1 MSGGDTRPPLGTLL
15 LIEPDG
21 LLRSTVA
28 SVCRDMQLVQVQQ
41 ATSVAMAEPMLK
53 SGLAD
58 GLLISLAE
66 GESSLACL
74 SRLRAGGF
82 GCDASLP
89 VAVMAR
95 EGDPA
100 LIKQLKALEVR
111 RLLLQPYRLRDVI
124 QTVEQLWSAR
134 AGACV

>member
-1 MSGGDTRPPLGTLL
+1 MSAGDTRPPSGTLL

-28 SVCRDMQLVQVQQ
+28 SVCRDLQQIQIQQ
-41 ATSVAMAEPMLK
+41 ATSVAMAEPLLK
-53 SGLAD
+53 SGMAD

-66 GESSLACL
+66 GDAALACL
-74 SRLRAGGF
+74 TRLREGGF
-82 GCDASLP
+82 GCEASMP

-124 QTVEQLWSAR
+124 QTVEQLWAAR
-134 AGACV
+134 VNTCV

>member
-1 MSGGDTRPPLGTLL
+1 MSGGDTRPPSGTLL

-28 SVCRDMQLVQVQQ
+28 SVCRDLQQIQIQQ

-53 SGLAD
+53 SGMAD

-66 GESSLACL
+66 GETSLACL
-74 SRLRAGGF
+74 TRLREGGF
-82 GCDASLP
+82 GCEAHMP

-124 QTVEQLWSAR
+124 QTVEQLWAAR
-134 AGACV
+134 AGACA

>member
-1 MSGGDTRPPLGTLL
+1 MSTGDTRPPSGTLL

-28 SVCRDMQLVQVQQ
+28 SVCRDLQLVHVQQ
-41 ATSVAMAEPMLK
+41 ATSVGMAEPMLK
-53 SGLAD
+53 SGMAD

-66 GESSLACL
+66 GETSLACL
-74 SRLRAGGF
+74 TRLREGGF
-82 GCDASLP
+82 GCEAHMP

-124 QTVEQLWSAR
+124 QTVEQLWAAR
-134 AGACV
+134 AGACA